1 MERQQY
7 SHQPYAHQPYAQ
19 YNAPYP
25 LVPPRARTVNDILPA
40 SIPGVLGGLQV
51 VLWLAIIGLEAGGLW
66 YDAWRGTAYAGFW
79 CAVIY
84 FDTWISMFCYLCCGK
99 SKGCA
104 IYLLVQNIINMI
116 FSIVLMVITAGFVN
130 NPCSCFSSALCITIN
145 WIDVTSG
152 ILGVFGLGCR
162 AKLPILKG
170 LLACSILMFLSSIA
184 YIIAYIAISIWLC
197 MKARSNIVHVEA
209 AYQNNVDSVRIR
221 QQQPDSLTRGYEYT
235 GRPENHGP
243 RSNLDHHLSPSKSA
257 PRLEQDP
264 YDEVHKTHI

>member
-66 YDAWRGTAYAGFW
+66 YDAWRA
-79 CAVIY
+79 C
-84 FDTWISMFCYLCCGK
+84 K
-99 SKGCA
+99 
-104 IYLLVQNIINMI
+104 
-116 FSIVLMVITAGFVN
+116 
-130 NPCSCFSSALCITIN
+130 TID
-145 WIDVTSG
+145 WLDVTG
-152 ILGVFGLGCR
+152 DILGIIGLGCR

-170 LLACSILMFLSSIA
+170 LLACAILMFLSSIT

-197 MKARSNIVHVEA
+197 KKGTSNTVHTEA
-209 AYQNNVDSVRIR
+209 VYQSSVDSVTIR
-221 QQQPDSLTRGYEYT
+221 QQQPDSLTRGYEHT
-235 GRPENHGP
+235 GPPENHRP
-243 RSNLDHHLSPSKSA
+243 
-257 PRLEQDP
+257 
-264 YDEVHKTHI
+264 